1 LTDLTVNI
9 GVLQTAH
16 SIFKR
21 WRHEFRSD
29 ELFSEMKY
37 VIGEFAAS
45 FLAFFKAIDLQVDQA
60 NAGNIQVLMETVL
73 LLSKIFYDLNCQDLP
88 EFFEDNQ
95 NEFMNIFHKYLVYT
109 NPLIPSVSYSNPG
122 RGRSGGA
129 GETQECNL

>member
-37 VIGEFAAS
+37 VIGEFAAP
-45 FLAFFKAIDLQVDQA
+45 FLAFFKAIDLHVDQA

-129 GETQECNL
+129 